1 MMVRCGQ
8 DCGGSLRRLE
18 TNPKTGDP
26 ERSANGDFAD
36 ELGLNTLC
44 HYENYAGSRVQLA

>member
-1 MMVRCGQ
+1 MMAKCGQ
-8 DCGGSLRRLE
+8 DCAGSLRRLE
-18 TNPKTGDP
+18 TNPKIGDL

-44 HYENYAGSRVQLA
+44 HCESYAGLEVRLA